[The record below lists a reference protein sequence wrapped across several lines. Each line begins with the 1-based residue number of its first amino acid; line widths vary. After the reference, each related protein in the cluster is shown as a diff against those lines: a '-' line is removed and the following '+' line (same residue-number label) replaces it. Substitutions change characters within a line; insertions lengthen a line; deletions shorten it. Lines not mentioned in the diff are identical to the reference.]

1 MDIDT
6 ANKSPAPTRPTRRRP
21 RGKGIRVRTGCLA
34 CRHRHLKCDET
45 QPICHGCQKAAREC
59 VYPHRQEEAAS
70 QRREASEKVVDEGSV
85 ASTSQQLDGV
95 VASTAVDDHAKR
107 TPAIASSTRDEHVPA
122 HQSPSAVE
130 TAAERQDAHHVTE
143 DLLNQNDGQSTGHLS
158 TVFPDDNAPFLTDNT
173 FGFGDQNGGIEFPDV
188 YDAELFGISPE
199 ASFGGW
205 PTVSAEA
212 ASRWWFDL
220 LAGDTSNNHLLG
232 LNNAALNESYDV
244 VAGTGAGESVDCT
257 GSLIQVAR
265 IDQSMSGDAQHQVIL
280 TDMEIQLLDHYVS
293 HLSGWIDITD
303 PDRQFAIIVPELA
316 MKNQGLAS
324 AILALSSLHLSL
336 RPGSRSFGG
345 HIDRDSLLSASP
357 KTAPVF
363 PSAERRCKHSS
374 LQIDPTTPVQ
384 YYNETLHY
392 LQQGMGNAA
401 FLRSDELLAT
411 VLIISTFEMIE
422 TQNLGSAWDKHLK
435 GVFWIQ
441 RSQVIHGE
449 SEGLKQRI
457 WWSWLRQDIYAAFRR
472 RRQILSFYKVTRAC
486 TTLNFWE
493 LVDRAVYLLGQCVN
507 YASIKEEE
515 NGRADV
521 QRRLDDSAKLWQ
533 KLEEFSSCFQKYDR
547 RLPTSDDPGFVFK
560 SIWINPAAASM
571 ANDCNVSPEP
581 TLTSCRSRHPSTPF
595 LQTPPPRIHTRHR
608 RHEGAAQ
615 PTSKPSLNRRGYLRY
630 CALHGRGGCHHHL
643 DAVRLRGRAPRARS
657 ERERASRR
665 AAPIT
670 SQANRLAAL
679 RSSGRARSY
688 LELRGRH
695 HVSGCRHE

>member
-1 MDIDT
+1 MDT
-6 ANKSPAPTRPTRRRP
+6 VPPAPTRATRRRP

-45 QPICHGCQKAAREC
+45 HPICRACQKAAREC
-59 VYPHRQEEAAS
+59 IYPHRQEDAAS
-70 QRREASEKVVDEGSV
+70 DRREASEKVADEGSI
-85 ASTSQQLDGV
+85 AFISQQPDDGV
-95 VASTAVDDHAKR
+95 VASVDRHEKR
-107 TPAIASSTRDEHVPA
+107 PSVVASSTRGD
-122 HQSPSAVE
+122 QSQTAVE
-130 TAAERQDAHHVTE
+130 TQDAQPINE
-143 DLLNQNDGQSTGHLS
+143 DHLIQNDGQSTDHIS
-158 TVFPDDNAPFLTDNT
+158 TAYPDDNVTFLPDDA

-220 LAGDTSNNHLLG
+220 LAADTSNSHLLG
-232 LNNAALNESYDV
+232 LNNPALNESYDITT
-244 VAGTGAGESVDCT
+244 GTEQPQDSN
-257 GSLIQVAR
+257 GSLIQTDR
-265 IDQSMSGDAQHQVIL
+265 IDQFMTGDVQTSSVTL
-280 TDMEIQLLDHYVS
+280 TEMEIQLLDHYVS
-293 HLSGWIDITD
+293 HLSGWIDVTD
-303 PDRQFAIIVPELA
+303 PDRQFAIVVPDLA

-336 RPGSRSFGG
+336 GPGSRPLRGQS
-345 HIDRDSLLSASP
+345 DRDRLLPASP
-357 KTAPVF
+357 NAASGTS
-363 PSAERRCKHSS
+363 SAVRRCKHSS
-374 LQIDPTTPVQ
+374 LQIDPTLPVQ

-486 TTLNFWE
+486 ATLNFWE

-521 QRRLDDSAKLWQ
+521 QRRLDDSAKLWE
-533 KLEEFSSCFQKYDR
+533 KLEEFSSCFKKHDR
-547 RLPTSDDPGFVFK
+547 RLPTSDTPDVVFK
-560 SIWINPAAASM
+560 PIRINPAAASM
-571 ANDCNVSPEP
+571 ANDCNLCTIEQ
-581 TLTSCRSRHPSTPF
+581 TLTRYRSRHPSHPL
-595 LQTPPPRIHTRHR
+595 LQVASPRIHSCNR
-608 RHEGAAQ
+608 RHEGVDQ
-615 PTSKPSLNRRGYLRY
+615 PTSKPSIDRRGHLWHCTLY
-630 CALHGRGGCHHHL
+630 GRGGCYHHL
-643 DAVRLRGRAPRARS
+643 DAMCLRGRTPRTRP
-657 ERERASRR
+657 ERESTGHR
-665 AAPIT
+665 AAAVT
-670 SQANRLAAL
+670 S
-679 RSSGRARSY
+679 
-688 LELRGRH
+688 
-695 HVSGCRHE
+695 

>member
-1 MDIDT
+1 M
-6 ANKSPAPTRPTRRRP
+6 
-21 RGKGIRVRTGCLA
+21 RTGCLA

-45 QPICHGCQKAAREC
+45 QPICRGCQKASREC

-70 QRREASEKVVDEGSV
+70 QRREASKKAADETTV
-85 ASTSQQLDGV
+85 TSTSQQLDGV
-95 VASTAVDDHAKR
+95 VASTVVDDHARR
-107 TPAIASSTRDEHVPA
+107 TSATASSARDEHVPA
-122 HQSPSAVE
+122 HQSPAAVE
-130 TAAERQDAHHVTE
+130 TTAERQGAQSATQ
-143 DLLNQNDGQSTGHLS
+143 DLLTQNDGQPTDHLS
-158 TVFPDDNAPFLTDNT
+158 AVYPDENATFLPDDA
-173 FGFGDQNGGIEFPDV
+173 FGFENAGIDFPDV

-220 LAGDTSNNHLLG
+220 LAADTSNSHLLG
-232 LNNAALNESYDV
+232 LNNTGLNVSYDI
-244 VAGTGAGESVDCT
+244 ATGTGVEESLAATVEQT
-257 GSLIQVAR
+257 AR
-265 IDQSMSGDAQHQVIL
+265 IDSSLIGDAQSQVIL

-303 PDRQFAIIVPELA
+303 PDTQFAIVVPELA

-336 RPGSRSFGG
+336 GYSSRPLSGQTDS
-345 HIDRDSLLSASP
+345 DRLLSTSP
-357 KTAPVF
+357 RTVPAFV
-363 PSAERRCKHSS
+363 SAERRCSHSA
-374 LQIDPTTPVQ
+374 LQIDPTMPVQ
-384 YYNETLHY
+384 YYNETLQY

-422 TQNLGSAWDKHLK
+422 TQSLGSAWDKHLK

-486 TTLNFWE
+486 TTLDFWE

-521 QRRLDDSAKLWQ
+521 QRRLDDSAKLWE

-547 RLPTSDDPGFVFK
+547 RLPTRVNPDSVFK
-560 SIWINPAAASM
+560 PIWINPAAASM
-571 ANDCNVSPEP
+571 DNV
-581 TLTSCRSRHPSTPF
+581 TA
-595 LQTPPPRIHTRHR
+595 I
-608 RHEGAAQ
+608 
-615 PTSKPSLNRRGYLRY
+615 YL
-630 CALHGRGGCHHHL
+630 L
-643 DAVRLRGRAPRARS
+643 
-657 ERERASRR
+657 
-665 AAPIT
+665 
-670 SQANRLAAL
+670 SQR
-679 RSSGRARSY
+679 
-688 LELRGRH
+688 
-695 HVSGCRHE
+695 

>member
-1 MDIDT
+1 MDLHNIDT
-6 ANKSPAPTRPTRRRP
+6 ANKSPAPTRATRRRP

-45 QPICHGCQKAAREC
+45 QPICRACQKATREC
-59 VYPHRQEEAAS
+59 IYPHRQQEAV
-70 QRREASEKVVDEGSV
+70 RRETADKAAEESSVGSASH
-85 ASTSQQLDGV
+85 QLDGV
-95 VASTAVDDHAKR
+95 VASAATDHGVRRPSAV
-107 TPAIASSTRDEHVPA
+107 ASSTTAEHVPVSRGKHHLEQSTTSGTQIDPSLSVPREPV
-122 HQSPSAVE
+122 HQSPTADETTASAQRHIRSL
-130 TAAERQDAHHVTE
+130 ASIERQGAQAIAEGSLT
-143 DLLNQNDGQSTGHLS
+143 QNDGQSTGHVS
-158 TVFPDDNAPFLTDNT
+158 TVYPDDNVTFLPNE
-173 FGFGDQNGGIEFPDV
+173 GFDFSDQNGGIEFPEV

-220 LAGDTSNNHLLG
+220 LAADTSNNHLLG
-232 LNNAALNESYDV
+232 LNNGGYDIAA
-244 VAGTGAGESVDCT
+244 GAGAEESLGPI
-257 GSLIQVAR
+257 GSLTQTTR
-265 IDQSMSGDAQHQVIL
+265 IDQSVTGDAQNRVVL
-280 TDMEIQLLDHYVS
+280 TDVEIQLLDHYVS
-293 HLSGWIDITD
+293 HLSGWIDVTD
-303 PDRQFAIIVPELA
+303 PDRQFAIVVPDLA
-316 MKNQGLAS
+316 MRNQGLAS

-336 RPGSRSFGG
+336 NPGSRCS
-345 HIDRDSLLSASP
+345 
-357 KTAPVF
+357 
-363 PSAERRCKHSS
+363 HSS
-374 LQIDPTTPVQ
+374 IEIDPTMSVQ

-449 SEGLKQRI
+449 SQGLKQRV

-521 QRRLDDSAKLWQ
+521 QRRLDDSAKLWE

-547 RLPTSDDPGFVFK
+547 RLPTSGNSDSVFK
-560 SIWINPAAASM
+560 PIWINPAAASM
-571 ANDCNVSPEP
+571 RKLLRW
-581 TLTSCRSRHPSTPF
+581 TLEVYAKV
-595 LQTPPPRIHTRHR
+595 L
-608 RHEGAAQ
+608 
-615 PTSKPSLNRRGYLRY
+615 
-630 CALHGRGGCHHHL
+630 
-643 DAVRLRGRAPRARS
+643 
-657 ERERASRR
+657 
-665 AAPIT
+665 
-670 SQANRLAAL
+670 
-679 RSSGRARSY
+679 
-688 LELRGRH
+688 
-695 HVSGCRHE
+695 

>member
-1 MDIDT
+1 
-6 ANKSPAPTRPTRRRP
+6 
-21 RGKGIRVRTGCLA
+21 VRTGCLA
-34 CRHRHLKCDET
+34 CRHRHLKCDEGKPT
-45 QPICHGCQKAAREC
+45 CRACQKATREC
-59 VYPHRQEEAAS
+59 VYPHRQEEAV
-70 QRREASEKVVDEGSV
+70 QDRREASEKADEGSV
-85 ASTSQQLDGV
+85 TSISQQQHDDGV
-95 VASTAVDDHAKR
+95 VLSTAADHQAKR
-107 TPAIASSTRDEHVPA
+107 PSVVASSTRNDSNEPVPP
-122 HQSPSAVE
+122 HQST
-130 TAAERQDAHHVTE
+130 TALERTAESQPAQSVIE
-143 DLLNQNDGQSTGHLS
+143 DGLIQNDGQSTDHVS
-158 TVFPDDNAPFLTDNT
+158 TAYPDDNVTFLPDDT

-220 LAGDTSNNHLLG
+220 LAADTSNSHLLG
-232 LNNAALNESYDV
+232 LNNSTLNESYSIT
-244 VAGTGAGESVDCT
+244 AGTEQPQNPN
-257 GSLIQVAR
+257 GSLTQTDK
-265 IDQSMSGDAQHQVIL
+265 IDQFMTGDVQTPVTL

-293 HLSGWIDITD
+293 HLSGWIDVTD
-303 PDRQFAIIVPELA
+303 PDRQFAIVVPDLA

-336 RPGSRSFGG
+336 GPGSRPLRGQS
-345 HIDRDSLLSASP
+345 DRDGLLPASP
-357 KTAPVF
+357 NAASGFSST
-363 PSAERRCKHSS
+363 ERRCKHSS
-374 LQIDPTTPVQ
+374 LQIDPTMPVQ

-449 SEGLKQRI
+449 SEGLKQRV

-521 QRRLDDSAKLWQ
+521 QRRLDDSAKLWE
-533 KLEEFSSCFQKYDR
+533 KLEEFSSCFNKYDR
-547 RLPTSDDPGFVFK
+547 RLPTSDNSDSVFK
-560 SIWINPAAASM
+560 PIWINPAAASM
-571 ANDCNVSPEP
+571 NTNDCNRSSQR
-581 TLTSCRSRHPSTPF
+581 TLTSHRSRHPSDPLF
-595 LQTPPPRIHTRHR
+595 QVTPPRVHTSNR
-608 RHEGAAQ
+608 RHEGVDR
-615 PTSKPSLNRRGYLRY
+615 PTSKPPINRRGHLWHCSLY
-630 CALHGRGGCHHHL
+630 GRGRCHYHL
-643 DAVRLRGRAPRARS
+643 DAVRVCGRPTRARS
-657 ERERASRR
+657 EREGTGHR
-665 AAPIT
+665 AAAVT
-670 SQANRLAAL
+670 S
-679 RSSGRARSY
+679 
-688 LELRGRH
+688 
-695 HVSGCRHE
+695 

>member
-1 MDIDT
+1 
-6 ANKSPAPTRPTRRRP
+6 
-21 RGKGIRVRTGCLA
+21 VRTGCLA

-45 QPICHGCQKAAREC
+45 QPICRGCQKATREC
-59 VYPHRQEEAAS
+59 IYPHRQEEGAYA
-70 QRREASEKVVDEGSV
+70 RREASEKVTDEGSA
-85 ASTSQQLDGV
+85 ASTSQQLEGV
-95 VASTAVDDHAKR
+95 VASTTVDHHAR
-107 TPAIASSTRDEHVPA
+107 HSSAIASSTRDEHVPV
-122 HQSPSAVE
+122 HQPPTAVE
-130 TAAERQDAHHVTE
+130 TTTERQGAQPATE
-143 DLLNQNDGQSTGHLS
+143 DLLTQNDGQGTDHVSTIY
-158 TVFPDDNAPFLTDNT
+158 PDENATFLPDEA
-173 FGFGDQNGGIEFPDV
+173 FGFVGDQNGGIEFPDV

-220 LAGDTSNNHLLG
+220 LAADTSNNHLLG
-232 LNNAALNESYDV
+232 LNNTALNDNYDV
-244 VAGTGAGESVDCT
+244 TTDTGAEQPQDSN
-257 GSLIQVAR
+257 GSLIQTAR
-265 IDQSMSGDAQHQVIL
+265 IDQSMTGDAQNQVTL
-280 TDMEIQLLDHYVS
+280 TDMEIELLDHYVL
-293 HLSGWIDITD
+293 HLSGWVDVTD
-303 PDRQFAIIVPELA
+303 PDRQFAIVVPDLA

-336 RPGSRSFGG
+336 RPGSR
-345 HIDRDSLLSASP
+345 
-357 KTAPVF
+357 
-363 PSAERRCKHSS
+363 CKHSS
-374 LQIDPTTPVQ
+374 LQIDPTMPVQ

-493 LVDRAVYLLGQCVN
+493 LVDRAVYLLGRCVN

-521 QRRLDDSAKLWQ
+521 QRRLDDSAKLWA

-547 RLPTSDDPGFVFK
+547 RLPTSNSLDSVFK
-560 SIWINPAAASM
+560 PIWINPATASM
-571 ANDCNVSPEP
+571 ANDSNRSSERM
-581 TLTSCRSRHPSTPF
+581 LTSTRSRHPSDPL
-595 LQTPPPRIHTRHR
+595 LQAASPRIHTRNR
-608 RHEGAAQ
+608 RYEGVDQ
-615 PTSKPSLNRRGYLRY
+615 PTSKPSIDRRSYLWN
-630 CALHGRGGCHHHL
+630 CALHGR
-643 DAVRLRGRAPRARS
+643 
-657 ERERASRR
+657 
-665 AAPIT
+665 
-670 SQANRLAAL
+670 
-679 RSSGRARSY
+679 
-688 LELRGRH
+688 
-695 HVSGCRHE
+695 

>member
-6 ANKSPAPTRPTRRRP
+6 ANKSPAPTRLTRRRP

-45 QPICHGCQKAAREC
+45 QPICRGCQKAAREC
-59 VYPHRQEEAAS
+59 VYPHRQDEGAT
-70 QRREASEKVVDEGSV
+70 QPREASEKVADEGSV
-85 ASTSQQLDGV
+85 ASKSQQLDGV
-95 VASTAVDDHAKR
+95 VASTAVGDHAKR
-107 TPAIASSTRDEHVPA
+107 TSAIASSKRDEHVPA
-122 HQSPSAVE
+122 HQSPTAVE
-130 TAAERQDAHHVTE
+130 TTVERQHAHPTTE
-143 DLLNQNDGQSTGHLS
+143 DLLTQNDGQSTGHLS
-158 TVFPDDNAPFLTDNT
+158 TAFPDGNDPFLPDDT
-173 FGFGDQNGGIEFPDV
+173 FGFGDQNGGIDFPDV

-232 LNNAALNESYDV
+232 LNTAALNEGYDIT
-244 VAGTGAGESVDCT
+244 AGVGADEPQDSN
-257 GSLIQVAR
+257 GSLIQTAR
-265 IDQSMSGDAQHQVIL
+265 IDQPMTGDTQNQVIL

-303 PDRQFAIIVPELA
+303 PDRQFAIVVPELA

-336 RPGSRSFGG
+336 SPGSSHLRA
-345 HIDRDSLLSASP
+345 HINRDNLISASP
-357 KTAPVF
+357 KTVPVF
-363 PSAERRCKHSS
+363 SPVERRCKHSS
-374 LQIDPTTPVQ
+374 LQIDPTMPVQ

-493 LVDRAVYLLGQCVN
+493 LVDRSVYLLGQCVN

-547 RLPTSDDPGFVFK
+547 RLPTSDNTESVFK
-560 SIWINPAAASM
+560 SIWVNPAAASM
-571 ANDCNVSPEP
+571 TSGCKRYSDR
-581 TLTSCRSRHPSTPF
+581 TLTSCRSRHPSPPL
-595 LQTPPPRIHTRHR
+595 LQTTSPRIYTRNW

-615 PTSKPSLNRRGYLRY
+615 PTSKPSLNR
-630 CALHGRGGCHHHL
+630 
-643 DAVRLRGRAPRARS
+643 
-657 ERERASRR
+657 
-665 AAPIT
+665 
-670 SQANRLAAL
+670 
-679 RSSGRARSY
+679 
-688 LELRGRH
+688 
-695 HVSGCRHE
+695 

>member
-1 MDIDT
+1 MDT
-6 ANKSPAPTRPTRRRP
+6 ANKSPAPVRPTRRRP

-45 QPICHGCQKAAREC
+45 HPICRACQKATREC
-59 VYPHRQEEAAS
+59 VYPHRQDEAAPD
-70 QRREASEKVVDEGSV
+70 RREASEKVTDEGSV
-85 ASTSQQLDGV
+85 ASISHQHDDGV
-95 VASTAVDDHAKR
+95 VASAAVDHQEKR
-107 TPAIASSTRDEHVPA
+107 PSVVASSTRDEHIPA
-122 HQSPSAVE
+122 HQSPTAVE
-130 TAAERQDAHHVTE
+130 RTAETQAAQPINEAH
-143 DLLNQNDGQSTGHLS
+143 LIQNDGQSTDHVS
-158 TVFPDDNAPFLTDNT
+158 TAYPDDNVTFMPDDA

-220 LAGDTSNNHLLG
+220 LAADTSNSHLLG
-232 LNNAALNESYDV
+232 LNSTVLNESYDITTS
-244 VAGTGAGESVDCT
+244 TGAEEPQDPN
-257 GSLIQVAR
+257 GSLIQTAR
-265 IDQSMSGDAQHQVIL
+265 IDQSMTGDTQNRVVL
-280 TDMEIQLLDHYVS
+280 THMEIQLLDHYVS
-293 HLSGWIDITD
+293 HLSGWIDVTD
-303 PDRQFAIIVPELA
+303 PDRQFAIVVPDLA

-336 RPGSRSFGG
+336 NPGSRPLRGQT
-345 HIDRDSLLSASP
+345 DRETLLSASP
-357 KTAPVF
+357 NAASGF

-374 LQIDPTTPVQ
+374 LQIDPTMPVQ

-486 TTLNFWE
+486 ATLNFWE
-493 LVDRAVYLLGQCVN
+493 LVDRAIYLLGQCVN

-521 QRRLDDSAKLWQ
+521 QRRLDDSAKLWE
-533 KLEEFSSCFQKYDR
+533 KLEEFSSCFKKHDR
-547 RLPTSDDPGFVFK
+547 RLPTSETPGAVFK
-560 SIWINPAAASM
+560 PIWINPAAASM
-571 ANDCNVSPEP
+571 ANRCNVRTIES
-581 TLTSCRSRHPSTPF
+581 
-595 LQTPPPRIHTRHR
+595 
-608 RHEGAAQ
+608 
-615 PTSKPSLNRRGYLRY
+615 
-630 CALHGRGGCHHHL
+630 
-643 DAVRLRGRAPRARS
+643 
-657 ERERASRR
+657 
-665 AAPIT
+665 
-670 SQANRLAAL
+670 
-679 RSSGRARSY
+679 
-688 LELRGRH
+688 
-695 HVSGCRHE
+695 

>member
-1 MDIDT
+1 
-6 ANKSPAPTRPTRRRP
+6 
-21 RGKGIRVRTGCLA
+21 VRTGCLA

-45 QPICHGCQKAAREC
+45 QPICRGCQKAAREC
-59 VYPHRQEEAAS
+59 VYPHQQEDAARN
-70 QRREASEKVVDEGSV
+70 RRETSEKVADEGSV

-107 TPAIASSTRDEHVPA
+107 TSATVSSTRDEHVPA
-122 HQSPSAVE
+122 HQSPTAVE
-130 TAAERQDAHHVTE
+130 TTAERQGAHPVTQ
-143 DLLNQNDGQSTGHLS
+143 DLLTQNDGQSTGHLS
-158 TVFPDDNAPFLTDNT
+158 TVFSDDNAPFLPDDT
-173 FGFGDQNGGIEFPDV
+173 FGFCDQNGGIDFPDV

-232 LNNAALNESYDV
+232 LNNAALNGSYDV
-244 VAGTGAGESVDCT
+244 AAGVGADEPQNSN
-257 GSLIQVAR
+257 GSLIQTAR
-265 IDQSMSGDAQHQVIL
+265 IDQPMTGDTQNQVIL
-280 TDMEIQLLDHYVS
+280 TELEIQLLDHYVS
-293 HLSGWIDITD
+293 HLSD
-303 PDRQFAIIVPELA
+303 PDRQFAIVVPDLA

-336 RPGSRSFGG
+336 RPGSSHLRG
-345 HIDRDSLLSASP
+345 HMGRNSLLSASP
-357 KTAPVF
+357 KTVPVF
-363 PSAERRCKHSS
+363 SSAERRCKHSS
-374 LQIDPTTPVQ
+374 LQIDPTMPVQ

-472 RRQILSFYKVTRAC
+472 RRQILSFYKVNRAC

-547 RLPTSDDPGFVFK
+547 RLPTSDNSDSMFK
-560 SIWINPAAASM
+560 PIWINPAAASM
-571 ANDCNVSPEP
+571 TSGRNRYSDR

-595 LQTPPPRIHTRHR
+595 LQAPPPRIHTRNR
-608 RHEGAAQ
+608 RHEGVAQ
-615 PTSKPSLNRRGYLRY
+615 PASK
-630 CALHGRGGCHHHL
+630 
-643 DAVRLRGRAPRARS
+643 
-657 ERERASRR
+657 
-665 AAPIT
+665 
-670 SQANRLAAL
+670 
-679 RSSGRARSY
+679 SSFHR
-688 LELRGRH
+688 
-695 HVSGCRHE
+695 

>member
-6 ANKSPAPTRPTRRRP
+6 AKKSPAPTRPTRRRP

-45 QPICHGCQKAAREC
+45 QPICRGCQKASREC
-59 VYPHRQEEAAS
+59 IYPHRQEEATRA
-70 QRREASEKVVDEGSV
+70 RREVSEKVADESPV
-85 ASTSQQLDGV
+85 ASTSQQVDGV
-95 VASTAVDDHAKR
+95 VASTAGDEPDREER
-107 TPAIASSTRDEHVPA
+107 TSAITSSARDEHLPA
-122 HQSPSAVE
+122 RQPSEVVE
-130 TAAERQDAHHVTE
+130 TTTERQRAPPPIAE
-143 DLLNQNDGQSTGHLS
+143 DPLTLNDGQLADHLS
-158 TVFPDDNAPFLTDNT
+158 TVYPDDNTTFLPDDA
-173 FGFGDQNGGIEFPDV
+173 FGFGDQNAGIEFPDV

-212 ASRWWFDL
+212 ASKWWFDL
-220 LAGDTSNNHLLG
+220 LAADTSNNHRLG
-232 LNNAALNESYDV
+232 LNNTILNEDYDITTDKRV
-244 VAGTGAGESVDCT
+244 EEPSN
-257 GSLIQVAR
+257 GSLIQTAR
-265 IDQSMSGDAQHQVIL
+265 IDQSMTDNAHNEVIL
-280 TDMEIQLLDHYVS
+280 TDMEIQLLEHYVS

-303 PDRQFAIIVPELA
+303 PDRRFAIIVPELA

-336 RPGSRSFGG
+336 GTGSRPLRNQV
-345 HIDRDSLLSASP
+345 DRDGLLSASP
-357 KTAPVF
+357 KTVQGSS
-363 PSAERRCKHSS
+363 SAERRCKHSS
-374 LQIDPTTPVQ
+374 LQIDPTMPVQ

-392 LQQGMGNAA
+392 LQQAMGSPA

-411 VLIISTFEMIE
+411 VLIISTFEMTE

-441 RSQVIHGE
+441 RSLVIHGE
-449 SEGLKQRI
+449 SQGLKQRI

-486 TTLNFWE
+486 ATLNFWE

-547 RLPTSDDPGFVFK
+547 RLPTSDSSNSVFK
-560 SIWINPAAASM
+560 PIWINPTAASM
-571 ANDCNVSPEP
+571 TAEQHKSCVWML
-581 TLTSCRSRHPSTPF
+581 TLRRSRHTSPAFFQAASPG
-595 LQTPPPRIHTRHR
+595 IHTRSR
-608 RHEGAAQ
+608 RYEGVAQ
-615 PTSKPSLNRRGYLRY
+615 QTSKPSID
-630 CALHGRGGCHHHL
+630 C
-643 DAVRLRGRAPRARS
+643 
-657 ERERASRR
+657 
-665 AAPIT
+665 
-670 SQANRLAAL
+670 
-679 RSSGRARSY
+679 
-688 LELRGRH
+688 
-695 HVSGCRHE
+695 

>member
-6 ANKSPAPTRPTRRRP
+6 ASKSPAPARPTRRRP

-45 QPICHGCQKAAREC
+45 QPICRGCQKATREC
-59 VYPHRQEEAAS
+59 IYPHRQEEATRA
-70 QRREASEKVVDEGSV
+70 RREASERVADEGSAASVSQPVDV
-85 ASTSQQLDGV
+85 AVT
-95 VASTAVDDHAKR
+95 STAVDDHAKR
-107 TPAIASSTRDEHVPA
+107 NSATASSTRDEHAPA
-122 HQSPSAVE
+122 HQAPTAVE
-130 TAAERQDAHHVTE
+130 TTAEKQVVQPATE
-143 DLLNQNDGQSTGHLS
+143 DPLTQNDGQSTGHLS
-158 TVFPDDNAPFLTDNT
+158 TVYPDNNATFLPDDT

-220 LAGDTSNNHLLG
+220 LAADTSNNHLLG
-232 LNNAALNESYDV
+232 LNNTILNEDYDIT
-244 VAGTGAGESVDCT
+244 AGTVAEESQDLN
-257 GSLIQVAR
+257 GSLSRTTR
-265 IDQSMSGDAQHQVIL
+265 IDQSMTGTAQNQVIL
-280 TDMEIQLLDHYVS
+280 TDLEIQLLDHYVS

-303 PDRQFAIIVPELA
+303 PDRQFAIVVPELA

-324 AILALSSLHLSL
+324 AVLALSSLHLSL
-336 RPGSRSFGG
+336 CPGSRPLRG
-345 HIDRDSLLSASP
+345 HVGRDRLLPASP
-357 KTAPVF
+357 EAVPVF
-363 PSAERRCKHSS
+363 SSTERRCSHSS
-374 LQIDPTTPVQ
+374 LQIDPTMPVQ

-449 SEGLKQRI
+449 SGGFKQRI

-472 RRQILSFYKVTRAC
+472 RRQILSFYKVTRVC

-521 QRRLDDSAKLWQ
+521 QRRLDDSAKLWE

-547 RLPTSDDPGFVFK
+547 RLPTSHNSDSVFK
-560 SIWINPAAASM
+560 AIWINPAAASM
-571 ANDCNVSPEP
+571 SNDCNVYSEP
-581 TLTSCRSRHPSTPF
+581 TLTLPRSRHPSTPLF
-595 LQTPPPRIHTRHR
+595 QTSPSRIHTSHR
-608 RHEGAAQ
+608 RHEGVA
-615 PTSKPSLNRRGYLRY
+615 
-630 CALHGRGGCHHHL
+630 
-643 DAVRLRGRAPRARS
+643 
-657 ERERASRR
+657 
-665 AAPIT
+665 
-670 SQANRLAAL
+670 
-679 RSSGRARSY
+679 
-688 LELRGRH
+688 
-695 HVSGCRHE
+695 